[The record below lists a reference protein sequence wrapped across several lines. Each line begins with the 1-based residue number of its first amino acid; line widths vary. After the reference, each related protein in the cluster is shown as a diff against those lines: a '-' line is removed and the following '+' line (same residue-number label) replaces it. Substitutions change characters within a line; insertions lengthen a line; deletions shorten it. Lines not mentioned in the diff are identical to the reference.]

1 LIKEYRKNQ
10 IRRHLP
16 HIAAGHFGIVYKGNV
31 SNRKD
36 IVAIKDIRV
45 TDYTLFEEWKREVE
59 FMSQHKNTFI
69 VQVYGF
75 CCSSKILT
83 IVMEYMEK
91 GSLFDLLHGEEARM
105 EFNHFDRLRMARQVA
120 LGVAFLHAN
129 KILHRDIKSLNILVS
144 KNRICKLA
152 DFGSAK
158 LISLE
163 QLEYYTA
170 DVGTPLWMAPEVRY
184 GKAYSLSADIFSLGV
199 VLYEIFENKL
209 PDYDKEQMVIVI
221 HSFNFPAGPLISPML
236 NLNPKQRP
244 SGEDVAKQLNNILQ
258 YVVEKVQNGVDM
270 DSLMSQQS
278 SVLSK
283 ESQIASA
290 VVTEGFNVLSKHFY
304 SQSSLSG
311 TFADDDDDLLIVN
324 NPNPDDYDYE
334 DDDEDEF
341 EDMDDTS
348 LKRFRA
354 MSLSQMASAKVNP
367 TKVTSYNT
375 MNPSALREFQQG
387 RASQLEPQFQAIEE
401 EGKSSGPVKS
411 ADNEHTAVPATKSN
425 TLQFPKKEV
434 VKNHENHVYTNPQYH
449 VSPQISHSAITPLT
463 AREKLDGNSPE
474 ISRQHGHKVNIISK
488 QNGNVSPQIRKEI
501 AADSPSLRTKQGL
514 VLYSFEPENPG
525 ELAVEADDI
534 IEVITVKGEWV
545 ECLTEDRRHGWVPFN
560 YVQIQD
566 EN

>member
-1 LIKEYRKNQ
+1 
-10 IRRHLP
+10 
-16 HIAAGHFGIVYKGNV
+16 
-31 SNRKD
+31 
-36 IVAIKDIRV
+36 
-45 TDYTLFEEWKREVE
+45 
-59 FMSQHKNTFI
+59 
-69 VQVYGF
+69 
-75 CCSSKILT
+75 
-83 IVMEYMEK
+83 
-91 GSLFDLLHGEEARM
+91 
-105 EFNHFDRLRMARQVA
+105 MARQVS

-244 SGEDVAKQLNNILQ
+244 SAEDVAKQLNNILQ
-258 YVVEKVQNGVDM
+258 YVVEKVHNGVDL
-270 DSLMSQQS
+270 DSLMSPQS

-283 ESQIASA
+283 ESQFASS

-304 SQSSLSG
+304 SQTSLSG
-311 TFADDDDDLLIVN
+311 AFVDDDDDLLIVN
-324 NPNPDDYDYE
+324 NPNPEDYDYE

-341 EDMDDTS
+341 EDIDDTS

-354 MSLSQMASAKVNP
+354 MSLSQMSAKVNQP
-367 TKVTSYNT
+367 TRGTTYNT
-375 MNPSALREFQQG
+375 MNPSVREHQQG
-387 RASQLEPQFQAIEE
+387 RSGQLDSQFQAIEE
-401 EGKSSGPVKS
+401 EGKSMSSGPVKS
-411 ADNEHTAVPATKSN
+411 ASDYHEAVPATKSS
-425 TLQFPKKEV
+425 TLQFPKKEER
-434 VKNHENHVYTNPQYH
+434 KHENHVYTNPQYH
-449 VSPQISHSAITPLT
+449 VSPQVVHTGITPLS
-463 AREKLDGNSPE
+463 AREKLPDGNSPE
-474 ISRQHGHKVNIISK
+474 LGRQHHQGHRVNIIPK

-501 AADSPSLRTKQGL
+501 VVDNPSIRTKQGL

-525 ELAVEADDI
+525 ELAVEADDL

>member
-1 LIKEYRKNQ
+1 MRGGDLRYHIGRQRRFTEEQTKFFVCCIIVGLEYL
-10 IRRHLP
+10 HLN
-16 HIAAGHFGIVYKGNV
+16 G
-31 SNRKD
+31 
-36 IVAIKDIRV
+36 
-45 TDYTLFEEWKREVE
+45 
-59 FMSQHKNTFI
+59 
-69 VQVYGF
+69 
-75 CCSSKILT
+75 
-83 IVMEYMEK
+83 
-91 GSLFDLLHGEEARM
+91 
-105 EFNHFDRLRMARQVA
+105 
-120 LGVAFLHAN
+120 
-129 KILHRDIKSLNILVS
+129 ILHRDIKSLNILVS

-244 SGEDVAKQLNNILQ
+244 SAEDVAKQLNNILQ
-258 YVVEKVQNGVDM
+258 YVVDKVHNGVDL

-278 SVLSK
+278 SALSK
-283 ESQIASA
+283 ESQIASS

-304 SQSSLSG
+304 SQTTLSG
-311 TFADDDDDLLIVN
+311 TFVDDDDDLLIVN

-341 EDMDDTS
+341 EDIDDTS

-354 MSLSQMASAKVNP
+354 MSLSQMSAKVNP
-367 TKVTSYNT
+367 TRGTTYNT
-375 MNPSALREFQQG
+375 MNPSLREYQPSRSG
-387 RASQLEPQFQAIEE
+387 QLEQQFQAIEE
-401 EGKSSGPVKS
+401 EGKSMPSGPVKL
-411 ADNEHTAVPATKSN
+411 DHHHHEAVPATKSSTYN
-425 TLQFPKKEV
+425 QYAKKEE
-434 VKNHENHVYTNPQYH
+434 KRHEPIVYTNPQYH
-449 VSPQISHSAITPLT
+449 ANHASPQVAHAGITPLT
-463 AREKLDGNSPE
+463 AREKLPDGSSPE
-474 ISRQHGHKVNIISK
+474 LSRQHQGHRVNIISK
-488 QNGNVSPQIRKEI
+488 QNGNVSPQIKKEI
-501 AADSPSLRTKQGL
+501 VVDTPPLRTKQGL

-525 ELAVEADDI
+525 ELAVEADDL

-545 ECLTEDRRHGWVPFN
+545 ECLTADRRHGWVPFN

-566 EN
+566 KD